1 MAAAEIRSAGTKRS
15 VLEEIH
21 TDALADARHDLDG
34 SARAAGFKFADSYK
48 TLKRIG
54 SPRDTS
60 EGAAYE
66 LEHENTRIE
75 QFLKLIPPG
84 QAVNDAAAGKVF
96 KSTFL
101 PREPADNGLV
111 NGRPSGVLHR
121 FRRND
126 TDNIPYEVSSCIVA
140 TRPAEG
146 VVARTWH
153 LHGVKLYDFLNSNS
167 GGEGGTPLTLTI
179 DAVNVSF
186 FEGLTIDVRE
196 AGAPPTRT
204 VNYVLT
210 RAGLIDGAE
219 KANKCVD
226 TTDNYTVKVEKI
238 YDRGQSTMLFPATD
252 TDRIVNETLTEM
264 ESFFS
269 LYNICIPPVK
279 TVSGIRSATIDF
291 TDEAI
296 KRQLTSIKSAAEDK
310 NPNALSKIGRQL
322 NELMK
327 WIAKGGAGS
336 GISTIQYY
344 MCVQRKRAG
353 DWLQVLA
360 CLFPEVF
367 GLPRDYRIKIATE
380 DRICLLFALKMGI
393 DVIFTVISHSNIGG
407 VNNTEYCL
415 ITFYKQGPV
424 LNVEAQLANAGRELL
439 ESCRN
444 SPPSDSRPLLD
455 YRARRDQ
462 YIEQR
467 AAKEVE
473 LFAILEGIPAPA
485 GQLDKNGAK
494 AYIKR
499 VLLAALRLCIFRI
512 LTPEFTRTDNEADTL
527 QTIQAEGFVLTLAN
541 TEQYRAEIQQYRNQW
556 FTLKRVIETKITK
569 HPGRP
574 QLALEDYFNDI
585 FNVGTATANFNRKA
599 AIIEKIDLNPRTF
612 SEENLN
618 ENGTGIFGYL
628 NTGLTAAQKYF
639 LYTALTKLA
648 PRLQAALVKNY
659 SKVLNLAG
667 VILLEDTRIAVA
679 AAPAA
684 APPGA
689 VAAAAEAAVAAGEV
703 VANGDSTANI
713 LNAMFPTQGF
723 IAAQPAP
730 LAVFGGAKRG
740 GAVGEYNEDITG
752 TIGTVIADFFPEQV
766 ILALRGQAA
775 LQAYIIPEDA
785 AFLVDISAPPQQPP
799 QPNLEGGGGKNDY
812 ILTYVHNPLTTFFL
826 TLININHDLSCTIDH
841 EYSLCMLSSIIYKMI
856 DHAVKVTKGMDIFQ
870 IYDYLY
876 LLELFLLKGVEQYFP
891 NTGINHFMA
900 GVLEDYYGISR
911 LYNYEGAL
919 KGLKT
924 SDIKVFIHVK
934 PLQLKNKE
942 IMRENTVKMK
952 TLMGF
957 LTYIENEMA
966 VAKEGSYRNSVS
978 TNILTAPSLNV
989 RTTRRNGNLMKRLS
1003 NYSKTNNAKSLLRRL
1018 KEEAEA
1024 VERQSSMLRNPNIW
1038 NTRSM
1043 VSAKGGRKTRRRR
1056 RR

>member
-15 VLEEIH
+15 VLEELH
-21 TDALADARHDLDG
+21 KDALADARHDLDG

-84 QAVNDAAAGKVF
+84 QPINDAAAGKVF

-101 PREPADNGLV
+101 PREPADNRLV
-111 NGRPSGVLHR
+111 NGQPSGVLHR

-126 TDNIPYEVSSCIVA
+126 TDNIPYEVRSCIVA
-140 TRPAEG
+140 TRPTDAA
-146 VVARTWH
+146 VPRTWH
-153 LHGVKLYDFLNSNS
+153 LHGVGLYDFLNSNS

-186 FEGLTIDVRE
+186 FEGLTIDVR
-196 AGAPPTRT
+196 APGVPPTRT

-210 RAGLIDGAE
+210 RAGLVDGAE

-238 YDRGQSTMLFPATD
+238 YDTGQSTMLFPATN
-252 TDRIVNETLTEM
+252 TGRIVNETLTEM

-291 TDEAI
+291 TDQLI
-296 KRQLTSIKSAAEDK
+296 QRQLTSIKSAAEDK

-327 WIAKGGAGS
+327 WINKGGAGS
-336 GISTIQYY
+336 LISTIQYY

-367 GLPRDYRIKIATE
+367 GLPRDYRVKIATE

-393 DVIFTVISHSNIGG
+393 DVIFTSISHDDRG
-407 VNNTEYCL
+407 NTEYCL
-415 ITFYKQGPV
+415 ITFYKEGPV
-424 LNVEAQLANAGRELL
+424 LNVEAQLANARRELL
-439 ESCRN
+439 ESCGN
-444 SPPSDSRPLLD
+444 SPPTKSHPVLD
-455 YRARRDQ
+455 YRARRNQ
-462 YIEQR
+462 YIELR

-556 FTLKRVIETKITK
+556 FTLKRVIETKMGK
-569 HPGRP
+569 HLGRP
-574 QLALEDYFNDI
+574 ELALADYFNDI
-585 FNVGTATANFNRKA
+585 FNVASVTANFNRKA

-628 NTGLTAAQKYF
+628 NTGLTAAQKYI

-648 PRLQAALVKNY
+648 PRLQAALVQNY

-684 APPGA
+684 APAAA
-689 VAAAAEAAVAAGEV
+689 VAAAATAAAAAGEV

-713 LNAMFPTQGF
+713 LNAMFDTRAFNP
-723 IAAQPAP
+723 AQPAP
-730 LAVFGGAKRG
+730 LPVFGAAEG
-740 GAVGEYNEDITG
+740 GAGPALGEYDEDITG

-775 LQAYIIPEDA
+775 LQAYVIPEDA
-785 AFLVDISAPPQQPP
+785 AFLVDITAPPPP
-799 QPNLEGGGGKNDY
+799 PNLEGGGKNDY
-812 ILTYVHNPLTTFFL
+812 ILKYVHNPLTTFFL

-841 EYSLCMLSSIIYKMI
+841 EYSLCMLSSIIYKMLE
-856 DHAVKVTKGMDIFQ
+856 HAVKVTKGMDIFQ

-876 LLELFLLKGVEQYFP
+876 SLELFLLKGVEQHFP

-900 GVLEDYYGISR
+900 GVLEDYYGIR
-911 LYNYEGAL
+911 GLHNYEGAL
-919 KGLKT
+919 KGLMR
-924 SDIKVFIHVK
+924 SDIKVFTHVK

-942 IMRENTVKMK
+942 IMRENIVKMK
-952 TLMGF
+952 TVMGF

-978 TNILTAPSLNV
+978 TNIRSAPSLNV
-989 RTTRRNGNLMKRLS
+989 RTTRRNGNLMKRLG
-1003 NYSKTNNAKSLLRRL
+1003 NYAKTNNAKSLLRRL

-1024 VERQSSMLRNPNIW
+1024 GERQSSMLRNPNIW